1 MHFFTNALFC
11 YDSRMQVKFKRVD
24 PAAVLPAYARPG
36 DAGMDLCACEEAV
49 LRPGERRLV
58 RTGLVMELPQ
68 GAEAQVRPRSGLA
81 LKHGVTLLNA
91 PGTIDAGYR
100 GEIGVILVNHG
111 EAPFVIA
118 PGMRIAQLVLAAVA
132 RVTVTLA
139 DELGASAR
147 GAGGFG
153 STGT

>member
-1 MHFFTNALFC
+1 MSNVHQIRFQKLNPQA
-11 YDSRMQVKFKRVD
+11 S
-24 PAAVLPAYARPG
+24 LPVQAHPS
-36 DAGMDLCACEEAV
+36 DAGMDLHACEHVTLA
-49 LRPGERRLV
+49 PGARGLV
-58 RTGLVMELPQ
+58 RTGLAIEIPEGLE
-68 GAEAQVRPRSGLA
+68 GQVRPRSGLA
-81 LKHGVTLLNA
+81 LKHGVTVLNA

-100 GEIGVILVNHG
+100 GEIAVILVNHG
-111 EAPFVIA
+111 EAPFVVE